1 MKLNIC
7 RLSGILEC
15 SFWGYKMR
23 EMLLDF
29 VYSVCFPLASSILLK
44 CSKLYSST
52 RVLGKYSNS
61 WVPRKENITENY
73 FFRVHFIM
81 QKLLIIIF
89 NDSVFNYNNIRDV
102 LNVFLLFIWHTIHDM
117 NKYWIFWKIFFKI
130 YRKNSSYSKNKR
142 NNSFY
147 EKFVQIFLKM
157 KLNSSLLNVILKYT
171 PLEKLCKML
180 THSSK

>member
-102 LNVFLLFIWHTIHDM
+102 LNVFHFLYDIQFIIWINIEYFEKYFSKFIEKILLIQRVNEIIHFM
-117 NKYWIFWKIFFKI
+117 
-130 YRKNSSYSKNKR
+130 R
-142 NNSFY
+142 
-147 EKFVQIFLKM
+147 
-157 KLNSSLLNVILKYT
+157 SLFRYF
-171 PLEKLCKML
+171 
-180 THSSK
+180 